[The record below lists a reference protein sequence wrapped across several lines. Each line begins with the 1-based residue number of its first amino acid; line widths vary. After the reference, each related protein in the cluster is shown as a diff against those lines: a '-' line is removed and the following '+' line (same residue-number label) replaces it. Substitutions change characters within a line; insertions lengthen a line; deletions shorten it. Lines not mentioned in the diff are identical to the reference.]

1 MKSRAWQSALMLMAA
16 IVVGITSC
24 AAFSTPRLLL
34 VSHRSNKHTSRLC
47 RNQLHDHADFGSHD
61 LHISQSTNDASVTP
75 LSLLSAS
82 TSSFVL
88 FLMAWL
94 GPPLFQPPSNHYKHV
109 DDASPHMLSTRSTHI
124 NTYDARESF
133 IQHLRPKQALAAD
146 SDALPRRKVYILGV
160 TVLSRDGRLMD
171 LSSILDEYTAKA
183 ILGEINA
190 VESETGR
197 EVQVVIVDRVSYNLL
212 HHSDGLTYSERQ
224 YAGTLFR
231 GWHNGRLDN
240 ISGVL
245 ILVIL
250 QKQRVEI
257 AITDDLRSYMT
268 SQNCYLLTR
277 ESVPLFKEE
286 RYSEGIYNAVVGV
299 ANRLREIDS
308 GVASK
313 GGIEDISNALALMCL
328 VGIPS
333 FAAYAIVDNMRDLV
347 YPIGEDHECSQCGG
361 TKWTKLDTVWIKE
374 PTYDTDGSKKI
385 ICKCSNCGY
394 EDFTTHRVRRFGSDP
409 GEI

>member
-1 MKSRAWQSALMLMAA
+1 MKSKAWQSAIMLMAA
-16 IVVGITSC
+16 IIVGITSC

-47 RNQLHDHADFGSHD
+47 RNQLPVHDHADFGSHD
-61 LHISQSTNDASVTP
+61 LHISQSTNDTRATP
-75 LSLLSAS
+75 MSLLSAS
-82 TSSFVL
+82 IFSFVL

-109 DDASPHMLSTRSTHI
+109 DDASPHNMLTHI

-133 IQHLRPKQALAAD
+133 IQNLRPKQALAAD
-146 SDALPRRKVYILGV
+146 SDALPRRKVYTLESRY
-160 TVLSRDGRLMD
+160 LSRVGRLMD

-190 VESETGR
+190 VEKETGK
-197 EVQVVIVDRVSYNLL
+197 ELQVVIVDRVSYNLL
-212 HHSDGLTYSERQ
+212 YADSSTMSERQ
-224 YAGTLFR
+224 YAEILFR

-240 ISGVL
+240 TSGVL
-245 ILVIL
+245 ILAVL

-257 AITDDLRSYMT
+257 AITDDLRTYMT

-313 GGIEDISNALALMCL
+313 GGTEDISNALALMCL

-333 FAAYAIVDNMRDLV
+333 FAAYAIVDNMRDLM

-361 TKWTKLDTVWIKE
+361 TKWTKVDTVWIKE
-374 PTYDTDGSKKI
+374 PTYDTDGSKQI

-394 EDFTTHRVRRFGSDP
+394 EDLTTRRVRRFGSDP

>member
-1 MKSRAWQSALMLMAA
+1 
-16 IVVGITSC
+16 
-24 AAFSTPRLLL
+24 
-34 VSHRSNKHTSRLC
+34 
-47 RNQLHDHADFGSHD
+47 
-61 LHISQSTNDASVTP
+61 
-75 LSLLSAS
+75 
-82 TSSFVL
+82 
-88 FLMAWL
+88 MAWL

-313 GGIEDISNALALMCL
+313 GRASIDDIPDALA
-328 VGIPS
+328 
-333 FAAYAIVDNMRDLV
+333 F
-347 YPIGEDHECSQCGG
+347 
-361 TKWTKLDTVWIKE
+361 
-374 PTYDTDGSKKI
+374 
-385 ICKCSNCGY
+385 
-394 EDFTTHRVRRFGSDP
+394 
-409 GEI
+409 

>member
-1 MKSRAWQSALMLMAA
+1 
-16 IVVGITSC
+16 
-24 AAFSTPRLLL
+24 
-34 VSHRSNKHTSRLC
+34 
-47 RNQLHDHADFGSHD
+47 
-61 LHISQSTNDASVTP
+61 
-75 LSLLSAS
+75 
-82 TSSFVL
+82 
-88 FLMAWL
+88 
-94 GPPLFQPPSNHYKHV
+94 
-109 DDASPHMLSTRSTHI
+109 
-124 NTYDARESF
+124 
-133 IQHLRPKQALAAD
+133 
-146 SDALPRRKVYILGV
+146 
-160 TVLSRDGRLMD
+160 MD

-190 VESETGR
+190 IERETGK
-197 EVQVVIVDRVSYNLL
+197 ELQVVIVDRVSYNLL
-212 HHSDGLTYSERQ
+212 HAGRSTMSERQ
-224 YAGTLFR
+224 YAEILFR

-257 AITDDLRSYMT
+257 AITDDLRSFMT

-299 ANRLREIDS
+299 ANRLRQIDS
-308 GVASK
+308 GVTSK
-313 GGIEDISNALALMCL
+313 GRASIDDIPDALALVCL

-333 FAAYAIVDNMRDLV
+333 FVVYAIVDNIYRDAV
-347 YPIGEDHECSQCGG
+347 YPIGEDYECSQCGG
-361 TKWTKLDTVWIKE
+361 TKWTKVDTVWIKE

-394 EDFTTHRVRRFGSDP
+394 EDFTARRVRSLGPGDP
-409 GEI
+409 DEI